1 MSLGKRTESEQLPL
15 VADINVTSLVDVAF
29 VLLIIF
35 MITVPI
41 MQGGVD
47 VQLPRAEARPLQPR
61 QGLVV
66 TVNRDGEVFIDDDA
80 LTYDEFRAT
89 FQAVVQ
95 ARDPTGLY
103 LRGDSRVSYGQIVR
117 VLAVMINAG
126 VGNVG
131 MIAESEIFER

>member
-1 MSLGKRTESEQLPL
+1 
-15 VADINVTSLVDVAF
+15 
-29 VLLIIF
+29 
-35 MITVPI
+35 MITAPI

-131 MIAESEIFER
+131 MIAESETFER